1 MECKLCQIECVHTI
15 PEPNGALNIMW
26 QRLHRL
32 KPMLRR
38 RWRYLVNFFQ
48 EAEYVKGHVQSSG
61 ARQSFVTALRPR
73 DLVRVRSRDEIQAT
87 LDRWNRLKGCTFM
100 EEMWPYCGTIQ
111 RVYKRVE
118 KFLDERDYLIKR
130 CKGIVLLEG
139 IMCEGTKNFGQC
151 DRSCFYFWKE
161 EWLEKLHDPGIPN
174 HAVVHNNA
182 SIQNEAN
189 GG

>member
-1 MECKLCQIECVHTI
+1 MQYKLCQIGCVHTI
-15 PEPNGALNIMW
+15 PEPNSALNIMW

-32 KPMLRR
+32 KPILRR
-38 RWRYLVNFFQ
+38 RWRYLMNFFN
-48 EAEYVKGHVQSSG
+48 ESEYINDNSYSSNTT
-61 ARQSFVTALRPR
+61 QSFVAALKPR

-87 LDRWNRLKGCTFM
+87 LDRWNRLKGCTFI

-118 KFLDERDYLIKR
+118 KFLDERDYLVKR

-139 IMCEGTKNFGQC
+139 VMCEGTKNFGQC

-161 EWLEKLHDPGIPN
+161 EWLEQLHDPGIPN
-174 HAVVHNNA
+174 HVIVRNNT
-182 SIQNEAN
+182 SIKNKAN

>member
-1 MECKLCQIECVHTI
+1 MQYKLCQIGCVHTI
-15 PEPNGALNIMW
+15 PESNSALNIMW

-32 KPMLRR
+32 KPILRR
-38 RWRYLVNFFQ
+38 RWRYLVNFFN
-48 EAEYVKGHVQSSG
+48 ETEDVNDNSHSSNT
-61 ARQSFVTALRPR
+61 RQSLVSVLKSR

-139 IMCEGTKNFGQC
+139 VMCEGTKNFGQC

-161 EWLEKLHDPGIPN
+161 EWLEKLHDSGFPN
-174 HAVVHNNA
+174 QAFHRNT
-182 SIQNEAN
+182 SLQNVTN